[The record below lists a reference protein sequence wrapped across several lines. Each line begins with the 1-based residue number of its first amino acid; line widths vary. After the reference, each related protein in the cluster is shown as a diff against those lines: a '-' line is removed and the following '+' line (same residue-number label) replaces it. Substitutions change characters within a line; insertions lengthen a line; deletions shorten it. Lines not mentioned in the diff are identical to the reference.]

1 MYGSTHV
8 LNPGAL
14 YRAAFHSLALL
25 ELPELEVTLVKL

>member
-14 YRAAFHSLALL
+14 FRATFHSLALL
-25 ELPELEVTLVKL
+25 ELPALEVTLIKL